1 MEYEEAH
8 HSIHYTDYD
17 KIDMVKKFKDLS
29 GSGIGEKRE
38 RMPFILFSRLGKEPT
53 FWFISPKE

>member
-1 MEYEEAH
+1 M
-8 HSIHYTDYD
+8 I
-17 KIDMVKKFKDLS
+17 KFDMVKKFKDLS
-29 GSGIGEKRE
+29 GSDIGERRE